1 MKMKK
6 IIIVVLVIALIIVV
20 YSYATKKKV
29 SPPVQHGVSVLAGKA
44 SQKTMPLLIEAI
56 GTVEAY
62 NTVTFYSRIMGQLL
76 KIHFKEGQDVKKG
89 EPLFTIDPAPY
100 QEKLKNAEAKLAQ
113 DEAQLKYNEAEAK
126 RYAYL
131 AEKGAVSQSDFESK
145 QMLAATS
152 EAIVK
157 ADRSDV
163 DNARLNLEYCYIRA
177 PFDGRTGAYGVNEG
191 TMVKDNDTKLTVINQ
206 ITPVY
211 VKFSVPEKQL
221 SEIRKYMTSGALKV
235 QCNPSGLQEKSSDGT
250 LSFIDNTV
258 DSATGMIMLKG
269 TFPNKERSLWP
280 GQFVNVVLQLT
291 QEQNAVIV
299 PARAVQMS
307 QSGPYIFIIKSDM
320 KVEYRLVT
328 VLRTT
333 GDETVISKGVKPDEV
348 VVTDGQLKLKDGF
361 PVEIKESLSTVK
373 TATQEKP
380 VGPSNTKTGSTPGNK
395 K

>member
-1 MKMKK
+1 
-6 IIIVVLVIALIIVV
+6 
-20 YSYATKKKV
+20 
-29 SPPVQHGVSVLAGKA
+29 
-44 SQKTMPLLIEAI
+44 
-56 GTVEAY
+56 
-62 NTVTFYSRIMGQLL
+62 TVTFYSRIMGQLL

-131 AEKGAVSQSDFESK
+131 VGKGAVSQSDFESK

-152 EAIVK
+152 GAIVK
-157 ADRSDV
+157 ADRADV

-291 QEQNAVIV
+291 QEQNAVVV

-307 QSGPYIFIIKSDM
+307 QSGPYIFVVKSDM

-328 VLRTT
+328 VLRTI

-373 TATQEKP
+373 TETQGKP
-380 VGPSNTKTGSTPGNK
+380 VGPSNIKTGSTIRE
-395 K
+395 